1 MDRPD
6 QRPDDRPDRRL
17 DGIEPGAVPRV
28 AGGDLAARLERWA
41 AEARV
46 DEAVRVRTRERWL
59 RRQAE
64 EESTLA
70 GILANL
76 LEHAAPVTLLT
87 QARRQH
93 RGEIRGVGVDFV
105 ALGGLGSEVVVALQA
120 VTSLRT
126 PPGERVVL
134 GDRPAAGPMRS
145 MRLSEVVAGLAV
157 EREPVLVVT
166 RDGEAMTG
174 VLRSVGQDVAVL
186 RGAGDPPGTCY
197 LPMHAISEIVIGG

>member
-1 MDRPD
+1 MDHPD
-6 QRPDDRPDRRL
+6 DHPDDRPDRRL
-17 DGIEPGAVPRV
+17 DGIVPGAVPRM

-64 EESTLA
+64 EESTVA
-70 GILANL
+70 GSLANL
-76 LEHAAPVTLLT
+76 LERAAPVTVHT

-105 ALGGLGSEVVVALQA
+105 ALGGLGSEVVVALGA

-126 PPGERVVL
+126 LPGEPAVL
-134 GDRPAAGPMRS
+134 GDRAVARS
-145 MRLSEVVAGLAV
+145 TRSLRLSEVIAGLAD

-166 RDGEAMTG
+166 RDAEAMTG

-186 RGAGDPPGTCY
+186 RGAGKPPGMCY
-197 LPMHAISEIVIGG
+197 LPLAAISEIVIGG